1 LPKKNP
7 TDSESEEE
15 GLEDYKKGGYH
26 PVRLKEVYNGRYQI
40 ISKLGWGHFSTVWLA
55 NDKQNST
62 VYVALKIV
70 KSAKNYAEA
79 AQDEIK
85 ILRTIHA
92 KDVENNKCVV
102 HMVDD
107 FSLTGPNGTHICMA
121 FEVLGSNLLD
131 LIKYYNYKGMPIKVV
146 KSICKQIL
154 IGLEFLHNTCSVLHT
169 DLKPENILLH
179 HILPGLKKV
188 AEKKTISKSKPR
200 RE

>member
-1 LPKKNP
+1 
-7 TDSESEEE
+7 
-15 GLEDYKKGGYH
+15 
-26 PVRLKEVYNGRYQI
+26 
-40 ISKLGWGHFSTVWLA
+40 
-55 NDKQNST
+55 
-62 VYVALKIV
+62 
-70 KSAKNYAEA
+70 
-79 AQDEIK
+79 
-85 ILRTIHA
+85 
-92 KDVENNKCVV
+92 
-102 HMVDD
+102 MVDD